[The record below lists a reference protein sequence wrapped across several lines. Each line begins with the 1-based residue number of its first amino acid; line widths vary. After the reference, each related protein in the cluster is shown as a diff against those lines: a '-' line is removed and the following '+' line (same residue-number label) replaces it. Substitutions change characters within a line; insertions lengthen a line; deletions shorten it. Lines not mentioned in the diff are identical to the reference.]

1 MFHKVIS
8 RVCNRT
14 NQLNNTRFFSQK
26 IETNTI
32 EKTINQIT
40 LLGRVGGA
48 PQERG
53 TEKHPVV
60 IFSLATHFNYKYEN
74 GEYLQKTDWHR
85 ICVFK
90 PNLRESISNYMKKGQ
105 RVLVNGRLSYGE
117 FKDDEGNTRVSTAVI
132 ADEVIFFQY

>member
-8 RVCNRT
+8 RVCIRT
-14 NQLNNTRFFSQK
+14 NQLNNTRFFSPT
-26 IETNTI
+26 IETNTL

-40 LLGRVGGA
+40 LLGRVGGV

-60 IFSLATHFNYKYEN
+60 IFSVATHFNYKYEN
-74 GEYLQKTDWHR
+74 DEFIQKTDWHR

-90 PNLRESISNYMKKGQ
+90 PSLRQNVINYLKKGQ
-105 RVLVNGRLSYGE
+105 RVLVNGRLTYGE
-117 FKDDEGNTRVSTAVI
+117 FKDDEGNIKSSTAII
-132 ADEVIFFQY
+132 ADDVIFFH

>member
-8 RVCNRT
+8 RVLGRT
-14 NQLNNTRFFSQK
+14 SQLNNIRFFSQTF
-26 IETNTI
+26 ETSNM

-60 IFSLATHFNYKYEN
+60 IFSVATHFNYKYEN

-90 PNLRESISNYMKKGQ
+90 PNLRESICNYMKKGH

-117 FKDDEGNTRVSTAVI
+117 FKDDEGNTKSSTSVI
-132 ADEVIFFQY
+132 ADDVIFFQ